1 MEEGE
6 KRKGT
11 SPLTDK
17 GVEKQVVPSVK
28 SSLSPPAPVVLPS
41 TSAVVMVAGERETM
55 LVVREPSLVLEQ
67 FLSSFLP
74 SPFSFNS
81 PSGITFSS
89 TGSQLSVIR
98 APGGRVVEQET
109 SDHQLKSLENKC
121 QSLVP
126 LRPANHLTTF
136 LPPQLESEG
145 AADQSRT
152 DIQTVPSDFSLVNQL
167 PQLEEKAAVFS
178 QLEEK
183 AAVFSQ
189 LEEKEQLGEESDC
202 ELDLPAE
209 VPSLNTSSSS
219 FEANLQ
225 EPPRKIARLSGDEYW
240 EEEKGA
246 DDGRAT
252 IDQAVPGHECA
263 QTHPSPPSRPP
274 CRQQQGREGRDE
286 GEEGGGSISVCGDQQ
301 VVPSDNGKPEKIP
314 SLYGHEYS
322 KLHQNFSERHLPVD
336 HEDDG
341 LSNRPRHC
349 DSCSRRRELHTPEAY
364 PSTVPLN
371 LSRPRLRL
379 GLSKCQRLQPLHHS
393 FLHSREE

>member
-28 SSLSPPAPVVLPS
+28 GSFSPPAPVVLPS
-41 TSAVVMVAGERETM
+41 TSAVVMVAEERETM
-55 LVVREPSLVLEQ
+55 LVVKEPSLVLEQ

-136 LPPQLESEG
+136 QLDSAG
-145 AADQSRT
+145 ATDSGSQSRT

-167 PQLEEKAAVFS
+167 PQLEEKATVFS
-178 QLEEK
+178 PLEEK

-209 VPSLNTSSSS
+209 VPSLNTSLSS

-240 EEEKGA
+240 EEEGV

-252 IDQAVPGHECA
+252 IDQAVPGNECA

-274 CRQQQGREGRDE
+274 CRQQQGREGRD
-286 GEEGGGSISVCGDQQ
+286 GGGEGGGCISMCGDQQ
-301 VVPSDNGKPEKIP
+301 VVPSDNGEPEKIP

-322 KLHQNFSERHLPVD
+322 KLYQNFSERHSPVD

-349 DSCSRRRELHTPEAY
+349 YSCSRRHELHTPEAY

-393 FLHSREE
+393 SLHTREE